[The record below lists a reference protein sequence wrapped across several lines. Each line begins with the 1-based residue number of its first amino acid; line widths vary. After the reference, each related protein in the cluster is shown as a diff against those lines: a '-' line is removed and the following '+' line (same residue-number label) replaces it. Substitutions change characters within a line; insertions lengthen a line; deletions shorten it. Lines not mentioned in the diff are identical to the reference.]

1 MEYLMAFVFI
11 FSTRILVCCLGILYI
26 LLIYVMNFLCV
37 LPWAPAMNTRIG
49 SKFQPQALMSFIRL
63 TYFIV
68 FS

>member
-1 MEYLMAFVFI
+1 
-11 FSTRILVCCLGILYI
+11 
-26 LLIYVMNFLCV
+26 MNFLCV